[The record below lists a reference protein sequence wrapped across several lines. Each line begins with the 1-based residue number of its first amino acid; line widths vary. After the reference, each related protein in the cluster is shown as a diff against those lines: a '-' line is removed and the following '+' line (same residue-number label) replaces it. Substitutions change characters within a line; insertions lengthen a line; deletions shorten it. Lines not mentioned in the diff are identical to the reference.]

1 MKTDIGRLFQQGDV
15 AVHRFAVLSQLS
27 YNLSKRGADVSE
39 KTDRLQVATDTVT
52 AIAASV
58 ETVVRGKHEQVLL
71 ALVPM
76 IAGGHL
82 LLQDVPGVGKS
93 TLAQA
98 LGQSIGASYSRI
110 QFTSDLLPAD
120 ILGVNIY
127 EAATGE
133 FRFRRGPI
141 FANVVMADEINRARP
156 KTQSALLEAMNDRR
170 ITIDGMTWELP
181 DPFFVIATQNPIEY
195 AGTYPLP
202 ELSLIHISE
211 PTRLGMISYAVFCLK
226 KKKNADDVG

>member
-1 MKTDIGRLFQQGDV
+1 MG
-15 AVHRFAVLSQLS
+15 
-27 YNLSKRGADVSE
+27 VSE
-39 KTDRLQVATDTVT
+39 EHGQLESAMRTVA

-58 ETVVRGKHEQVLL
+58 ESVVRGKHEQVLL
-71 ALVPM
+71 TLIPL

-98 LGQSIGASYSRI
+98 LGQSIGASCSRI

-120 ILGVNIY
+120 ILGVNIC
-127 EAATGE
+127 EVTAGE

-141 FANVVMADEINRARP
+141 FANVVLADEINRASP

-170 ITIDGMTWELP
+170 IS
-181 DPFFVIATQNPIEY
+181 IE
-195 AGTYPLP
+195 A
-202 ELSLIHISE
+202 
-211 PTRLGMISYAVFCLK
+211 RLGNCRIHSSSLPPRIPSSTQGHIPYPKVNWTGFSCAQGSGIPTAK
-226 KKKNADDVG
+226 QNARS

>member
-1 MKTDIGRLFQQGDV
+1 MKTDTCRLLRQDGV

-27 YNLSKRGADVSE
+27 YNLFERGADVSE
-39 KTDRLQVATDTVT
+39 KTDRLQAATDTVT

-110 QFTSDLLPAD
+110 KFTSDLLPAD
-120 ILGVNIY
+120 ILGVTIH
-127 EAATGE
+127 EAAPGA
-133 FRFRRGPI
+133 FQLRRGTI
-141 FANVVMADEINRARP
+141 FATVLTAD
-156 KTQSALLEAMNDRR
+156 
-170 ITIDGMTWELP
+170 
-181 DPFFVIATQNPIEY
+181 
-195 AGTYPLP
+195 
-202 ELSLIHISE
+202 
-211 PTRLGMISYAVFCLK
+211 
-226 KKKNADDVG
+226 